1 MVDSPHATA
10 VAPTRV
16 RVGVAEGVLPL
27 DADAVTP
34 AVAQRLA
41 SLGLEAVCT
50 HFGVA
55 PNGRVDR
62 QAEVRSILNDVG
74 IDVVQAAGYNP
85 NFVHPDG
92 ATRRA
97 ELARLRD
104 AFRFARALGAETLL
118 TGCGSTHPD
127 LFYGPAAENHSL
139 ATRSRLVESLR
150 DAALL
155 AEDAGI
161 PIALECHALTT
172 LESPETVRD
181 ILEAVDSK
189 WIRVNFDPVNF
200 ADGLRWAYRTRDLVV
215 RVATVLGPWLAGIAH
230 VKDLTVVPATFV
242 VHVAEAPPGEGLMDF
257 DAFFEVCASFGDGA
271 PLIVEH
277 LDADRTEVAIRW
289 LQEQVDRSD
298 LLTRS
303 RTDEK

>member
-1 MVDSPHATA
+1 VVDSPHPAA

-16 RVGVAEGVLPL
+16 RLGVAEGPLTL

-34 AVAQRLA
+34 AAVQHLA

-50 HFGVA
+50 HFGV
-55 PNGRVDR
+55 PHDGRVDR
-62 QAEVRSILNDVG
+62 QAEVRSILNDAG

-85 NFVHPDG
+85 NLVHPDG
-92 ATRRA
+92 ETRRA
-97 ELARLRD
+97 ELVRLRN
-104 AFRFARALGAETLL
+104 AFRCARALGAETLL
-118 TGCGSTHPD
+118 TGCGSTHPE
-127 LFYGPAAENHSL
+127 LFYGPAADNHSL
-139 ATRSRLVESLR
+139 ATRWRLVESLR
-150 DAALL
+150 QAALL

-172 LESPETVRD
+172 LESPEMVRD

-189 WIRVNFDPVNF
+189 WIKVNFDPVNF

-257 DAFFEVCASFGDGA
+257 DAFFEVCASFGDGT

-277 LDADRTEVAIRW
+277 LDVEGAEAAIRW
-289 LQEQVDRSD
+289 LREKVDGST

-303 RTDEK
+303 RPNEK